1 MTLHEL
7 RVELL
12 AIATEAESGEEL
24 IGALEELLKRA
35 QTPEKQPQE
44 PPAVRIVAP
53 VA

>member
-1 MTLHEL
+1 MNLHEL

-12 AIATEAESGEEL
+12 AICAEAENRAEL

-35 QTPEKQPQE
+35 KEPANSPQG
-44 PPAVRIVAP
+44 ATVAAIVHE